1 MKRTFFSLLAVLFL
15 FCVYGEKCWERNYNF
30 VSNTFIKTPGNK
42 YLYVG
47 AEYSN
52 SAIKWNYFQ
61 TDSDGKIEWDSTAFT
76 PSFTAN
82 PSIVATPDSGYLIAG
97 IDNGIKFWKYNKQ
110 HKLLKTKIINY
121 TSNSDKVLYS
131 LLPTKDN
138 NILALIGSE
147 LRIIKLK
154 PNGDSIWMKHYT
166 DYFAGS
172 ELVSFDPKSSN
183 YYCMAIKNGVNVLVK
198 FDENGK
204 IVWDKTINNYAELNC
219 QPTSL
224 TVTKNGDFLITFGT
238 YMVFYMA
245 DQNGDVVWRKSY
257 SDIGANAYCSAVT
270 ATHNGGFMTANDV
283 NSRYGFPTIYL
294 MKLDSKG
301 DTIYTIKNSTAT
313 LFPQKI
319 IEDPADSSFVLL
331 ASNLYVD
338 DTRVYKFDSACHQIS
353 SVDLQKYFERNLSCY
368 PNPFRKE
375 VNILLKAFQTK
386 TADVYFYNFNGE
398 LVLTKQII
406 IGTDNINTNNLPKG
420 IYLLKLV
427 VDQKVFYSKLVKLN
441 D

>member
-1 MKRTFFSLLAVLFL
+1 MKRTFFSLLTVLFL
-15 FCVYGEKCWERNYNF
+15 FSVYGEKCWERNYNF
-30 VSNTFIKTPGNK
+30 VSNTFIKTSENK
-42 YLYVG
+42 YLHVG

-61 TDSDGKIEWDSTAFT
+61 TDSEGKLEWDSTAFT
-76 PSFTAN
+76 PSFTAT
-82 PSIVATPDSGYLIAG
+82 PSIVATQDSGYLIAG

-110 HKLLKTKIINY
+110 HKLTNTRTINY
-121 TSNSDKVLYS
+121 TSNFDKVFYS
-131 LLPTKDN
+131 FLSTNDN
-138 NILALIGSE
+138 NILAIIGSE

-154 PNGDSIWMKHYT
+154 PNGDSIWMKHYP

-172 ELVSFDPKSSN
+172 ALVSFDPQSSN

-204 IVWDKTINNYAELNC
+204 IVWDKTINNYSELNC

-224 TVTKNGDFLITFGT
+224 TVTKNGDFLITFGA

-245 DQNGDVVWRKSY
+245 DRNGNVVWRKGY

-270 ATHNGGFMTANDV
+270 ATHDGGFMTANDV
-283 NSRYGFPTIYL
+283 NNHYGFPTLYL

-301 DTIYTIKNSTAT
+301 DSVYTIRNSTAT
-313 LFPQKI
+313 LFPQKL
-319 IEDPADSSFVLL
+319 IENPSDSSFVLL
-331 ASNLYVD
+331 ASDLYAD

-353 SVDLQKYFERNLSCY
+353 SVDLIKYLERNLSCY

-386 TADVYFYNFNGE
+386 TADVYFYNFNGG
-398 LVLTKQII
+398 LMLTKQIT
-406 IGTDNINTNNLPKG
+406 IGTDNINTNELPKG

-427 VDQKVFYSKLVKLN
+427 VDNKVFYSKLVKLN